1 MYVSCVVPT
10 MTMILEK
17 KAKMKRQEGVYT
29 LTTYHITFTLTF
41 AGDFFF
47 LFFFSPLPFAQ
58 LLIFF
63 IFIFILFDAVVTA
76 FSTFLRKQKQKAPT
90 RL

>member
-1 MYVSCVVPT
+1 
-10 MTMILEK
+10 MILEK

-47 LFFFSPLPFAQ
+47 LFFFSPSICTTFN
-58 LLIFF
+58 FF

-76 FSTFLRKQKQKAPT
+76 VSTFLRKQKQKAPT